1 MAVQPHA
8 IRQARRLLTYIVE
21 ENGTPCEV
29 EFASGEILRCGAGN
43 PRIFVKFHTD
53 RVLHGNLSELSL
65 GKAYLDGEWDFEGD
79 TLNALD
85 LRHHLQGKGN
95 FYTKLKFVTDLFFK
109 PATWVNKR
117 AIAAHYSFGNDFYLT
132 LTVRRILC
140 TVILV
145 CAAVTLAAGQ
155 DVATKSAATA
165 DVQQILKDRFREYT
179 EALTKRDL
187 AALDKIWA
195 DGYTF
200 TNGRGEFLTKT
211 DRMENIKSGAT
222 QFDSISREDEETR
235 VFGDTAVVTGRV
247 VLKVIYS
254 GKESSGPYRFINVWV
269 KMQGRWQVAANQITP
284 IAQ

>member
-1 MAVQPHA
+1 M
-8 IRQARRLLTYIVE
+8 
-21 ENGTPCEV
+21 
-29 EFASGEILRCGAGN
+29 
-43 PRIFVKFHTD
+43 
-53 RVLHGNLSELSL
+53 
-65 GKAYLDGEWDFEGD
+65 
-79 TLNALD
+79 
-85 LRHHLQGKGN
+85 
-95 FYTKLKFVTDLFFK
+95 
-109 PATWVNKR
+109 
-117 AIAAHYSFGNDFYLT
+117 
-132 LTVRRILC
+132 RRILC

-155 DVATKSAATA
+155 NVAKKSAPMAKPAATA

-187 AALDKIWA
+187 AALDEIWA

-200 TNGRGEFLTKT
+200 TNGRGEFLTKK

-235 VFGDTAVVTGRV
+235 VFGNTAVVTGPV

-254 GKESSGPYRFINVWV
+254 GKESSGPYRFM
-269 KMQGRWQVAANQITP
+269 KMQGRWQIVANQITP

>member
-1 MAVQPHA
+1 M
-8 IRQARRLLTYIVE
+8 
-21 ENGTPCEV
+21 
-29 EFASGEILRCGAGN
+29 
-43 PRIFVKFHTD
+43 
-53 RVLHGNLSELSL
+53 
-65 GKAYLDGEWDFEGD
+65 
-79 TLNALD
+79 
-85 LRHHLQGKGN
+85 
-95 FYTKLKFVTDLFFK
+95 
-109 PATWVNKR
+109 
-117 AIAAHYSFGNDFYLT
+117 
-132 LTVRRILC
+132 RRILC

-187 AALDKIWA
+187 ATLDKIWA

-200 TNGRGEFLTKT
+200 TNGRGEFLTKK

-269 KMQGRWQVAANQITP
+269 KMQGRWQIVANQVTP